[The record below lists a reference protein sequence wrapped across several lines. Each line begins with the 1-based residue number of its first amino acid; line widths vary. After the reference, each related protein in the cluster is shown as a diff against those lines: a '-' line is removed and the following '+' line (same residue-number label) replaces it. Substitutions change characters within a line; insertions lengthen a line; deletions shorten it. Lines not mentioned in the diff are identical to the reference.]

1 MTHVKRQIVKAEITI
16 FLLLYL
22 GLATNLNT
30 ADGIPNC
37 PKVIHK
43 DTVVLKPVY

>member
-37 PKVIHK
+37 PKVI
-43 DTVVLKPVY
+43 PF